1 MRPLNPDQKR
11 NLKDQIKE
19 WIEQGVIEPANSPWA
34 SPLVPVKKK
43 DGRTRWVTDLLHLNS
58 GTLKDAYPLTNI
70 QENLQKLKV
79 PQHSRQSMPVAMWH
93 LYKSRQEVEIVKHLS
108 SRLEPFVTYECHL
121 AYLIQAVCIHRC

>member
-1 MRPLNPDQKR
+1 MRALNSDQKR

-19 WIEQGVIEPANSPWA
+19 CIEQRVIEPGNSPWA
-34 SPLVPVKKK
+34 SPLVPVQKK
-43 DGRTRWVTDLLHLNS
+43 DERTRWVTDLMHLNS